1 MMGDGDQA
9 VLFIRECLHMDRVLT
24 VRACRWDLL
33 LVCVG
38 CVESCL
44 LDVATG
50 VTLIALIAV
59 VASRL
64 VTNVVGLWSL

>member
-1 MMGDGDQA
+1 MGDGDQA

-24 VRACRWDLL
+24 VRDCRCVLL
-33 LVCVG
+33 LVCVV
-38 CVESCL
+38 CVDSCL